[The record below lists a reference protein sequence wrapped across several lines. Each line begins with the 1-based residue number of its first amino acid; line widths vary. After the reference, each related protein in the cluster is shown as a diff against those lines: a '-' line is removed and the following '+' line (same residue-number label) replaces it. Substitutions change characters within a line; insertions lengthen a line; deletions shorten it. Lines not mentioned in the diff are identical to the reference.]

1 MVSGLAPGL
10 ALEGIPTGVPLIH
23 PILGLNDV
31 FGLVPDLEFF
41 RRIQRYAV
49 SVFLFNRLSTLLV

>member
-31 FGLVPDLEFF
+31 FGLVPDLGILEADSAIRCF
-41 RRIQRYAV
+41 R
-49 SVFLFNRLSTLLV
+49 LFV

>member
-1 MVSGLAPGL
+1 MSKSATVMVSGLAQGL

-31 FGLVPDLEFF
+31 FGLVPNSGILRADSAICCF
-41 RRIQRYAV
+41 R
-49 SVFLFNRLSTLLV
+49 LFV